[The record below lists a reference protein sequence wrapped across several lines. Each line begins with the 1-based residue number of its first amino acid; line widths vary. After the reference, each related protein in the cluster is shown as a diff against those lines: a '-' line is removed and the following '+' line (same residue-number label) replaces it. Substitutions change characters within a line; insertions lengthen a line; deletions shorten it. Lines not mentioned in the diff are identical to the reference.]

1 MRSTFTSAAKPTQ
14 HPPTRYHTLGPS
26 TLAHA
31 YLDHI
36 FVIHSA
42 RVGPSMDLRKGNL
55 KKAPRVRHLFS
66 KEVRGIGMGV
76 ESTVAKSRVTPRSER
91 IQRLH
96 GFLCLYLGDTNLCL
110 QIIYGMSALCCAFPF
125 SPASHRPFS
134 SPPHCIP
141 LLNTSHKSLIMISY
155 ALRPPGCNAERS
167 STGVY
172 DAEWMS
178 GCWVLGQRCRWRGL
192 DAH

>member
-1 MRSTFTSAAKPTQ
+1 MRSTLTSAAKPTQ

-26 TLAHA
+26 TLAHS

-42 RVGPSMDLRKGNL
+42 RVGPSMDPRKGNL

-96 GFLCLYLGDTNLCL
+96 GFLCLGLGDTSLCL
-110 QIIYGMSALCCAFPF
+110 QRSYEMSALLFCSPFPP
-125 SPASHRPFS
+125 SLPYRPPLS
-134 SPPHCIP
+134 SLHNTIP
-141 LLNTSHKSLIMISY
+141 LSDHHSTAPNLLTTSHGSLSAIAY
-155 ALRPPGCNAERS
+155 ALVCPSCN
-167 STGVY
+167 
-172 DAEWMS
+172 
-178 GCWVLGQRCRWRGL
+178 
-192 DAH
+192 